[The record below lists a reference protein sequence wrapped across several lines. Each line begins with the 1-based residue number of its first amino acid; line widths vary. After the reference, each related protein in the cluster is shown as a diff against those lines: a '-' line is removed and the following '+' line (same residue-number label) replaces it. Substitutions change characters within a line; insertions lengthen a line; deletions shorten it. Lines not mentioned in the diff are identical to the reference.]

1 MDGVG
6 SRGNCSNR
14 SSTDEGLEDDDEDN
28 DEDADDMQSS
38 DESLSGNTILQ
49 TFVYKKSEKKRAMNN
64 CEKNLLNFGYLIS

>member
-1 MDGVG
+1 MVGTTSQSSDGGMDGVG

-38 DESLSGNTILQ
+38 EESLSGNTILQ
-49 TFVYKKSEKKRAMNN
+49 TFVYKNS
-64 CEKNLLNFGYLIS
+64 

>member
-38 DESLSGNTILQ
+38 EESLSGNTILQ
-49 TFVYKKSEKKRAMNN
+49 TF
-64 CEKNLLNFGYLIS
+64 F